1 MYPFVPFNNLGLV
14 RMCVLPILKQEYV
27 MNILEGRVC
36 ILFNEEDGHSF
47 MAVYGAD
54 HAFERCRAKTVEEQ
68 PAAMFGLHRPTV
80 GTG

>member
-1 MYPFVPFNNLGLV
+1 
-14 RMCVLPILKQEYV
+14 